1 MSRAKV
7 GILGG
12 TFDPIHHGHLVVAED
27 CRTQLGLDEV
37 LFVPAGAPPHKRGRP
52 ISPAVD
58 RIEMVQRAIAGNHH
72 FRLSRVDVDRPGA
85 SYSVEMVARL
95 RRELGDGPSLFF
107 IVGRD
112 ALADL
117 PLWREP
123 ARLADLCQIVAVN
136 RPGYPSL
143 DLASLDPAIPHA
155 SERILQLVV
164 PELSISASS
173 LRQRVREGRPI
184 TYMTPDAVIE
194 YIQQHRLY
202 RAEETERGK

>member
-1 MSRAKV
+1 MSRRKV

-12 TFDPIHHGHLVVAED
+12 TFDPIHYGHLVIAED
-27 CRTQLGLDEV
+27 CWAQLGLDDV
-37 LFVPAGAPPHKRGRP
+37 LFVPAGAPPHKRGQAV
-52 ISPAVD
+52 SPAAD
-58 RIEMVQRAIAGNHH
+58 RVEMVGRAIAGNRH

-85 SYSVEMVARL
+85 SYSVEMVSRL
-95 RRELGDGPSLFF
+95 RRVLGDETSFFF

-136 RPGYPSL
+136 RPGYPPL
-143 DLASLDPAIPHA
+143 DLGSLEPAIPRA
-155 SERILQLVV
+155 SERILHLVV
-164 PELSISASS
+164 PELSISASI

-202 RAEETERGK
+202 RAGETE

>member
-1 MSRAKV
+1 MSRRRV

-12 TFDPIHHGHLVVAED
+12 TFDPIHYGHLVVAED
-27 CRTQLGLDEV
+27 CWAQLGLDEV
-37 LFVPAGAPPHKRGRP
+37 LFVPAGTPPHKRGRA
-52 ISPAVD
+52 ISPAAD
-58 RIEMVQRAIAGNHH
+58 RVEMVSRAIAGNPH

-95 RRELGDGPSLFF
+95 RHDLGDDASIFF

-123 ARLADLCQIVAVN
+123 ARLADLCRIVAVN
-136 RPGYPSL
+136 RPGYPPL
-143 DLASLDPAIPHA
+143 DLRRLESAIPDA
-155 SERILQLVV
+155 SARILQLEV
-164 PELSISASS
+164 PELSISASN

-194 YIQQHRLY
+194 YIQQHGLY
-202 RAEETERGK
+202 RARETE